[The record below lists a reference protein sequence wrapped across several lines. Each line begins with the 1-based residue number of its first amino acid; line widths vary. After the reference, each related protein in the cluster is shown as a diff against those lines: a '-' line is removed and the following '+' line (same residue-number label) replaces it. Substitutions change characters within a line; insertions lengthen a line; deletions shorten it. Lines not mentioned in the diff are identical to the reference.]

1 MKSVVANFDIGDVVE
16 DVSAPKKSVAKG
28 SKSPPSA
35 KGTPKKEDKKVTSK
49 AATNGAKRGT
59 AIATPPARSKRARI
73 PTNFYLVQSSAEVE
87 QSRQRKEA
95 IDLASDGDDDDNE
108 EEDDND
114 DEDEEQE
121 KDDEDDEE
129 DDDDDEIEVVEA
141 PASKRQRTSARG
153 KPARVV
159 QQAKPVKKVE
169 PKKKAAP
176 AKKPAPPAPKAK
188 AVAKSSPP
196 PFAKKEAEAKLSAAK
211 KDPAPPAHSSS
222 SNGVASRPVA
232 GGPSDAALNLNT
244 KQSKI
249 LAAQIKNLTTAINNG
264 VALVST
270 VWEQYQEIMQ
280 RDIELREATLK
291 VAQAKHEEETAE
303 ATTEPE
309 HKETSHSAVIEA
321 AAAADTV
328 AAADEEEKE
337 EDDKPSDPVLL

>member
-28 SKSPPSA
+28 SKSPSSA
-35 KGTPKKEDKKVTSK
+35 K
-49 AATNGAKRGT
+49 ATNGAKRGT
-59 AIATPPARSKRARI
+59 AKAAPPARSKRARI

-87 QSRQRKEA
+87 KSRQRKEA

-114 DEDEEQE
+114 DEDEEEQE
-121 KDDEDDEE
+121 KDDEDDE
-129 DDDDDEIEVVEA
+129 DDDDEIEVVEA

-176 AKKPAPPAPKAK
+176 ATKPAAPAPKAK
-188 AVAKSSPP
+188 AVAKPSPP
-196 PFAKKEAEAKLSAAK
+196 PLAKKEAVAKVSATK
-211 KDPAPPAHSSS
+211 NDPAPPAYSSS